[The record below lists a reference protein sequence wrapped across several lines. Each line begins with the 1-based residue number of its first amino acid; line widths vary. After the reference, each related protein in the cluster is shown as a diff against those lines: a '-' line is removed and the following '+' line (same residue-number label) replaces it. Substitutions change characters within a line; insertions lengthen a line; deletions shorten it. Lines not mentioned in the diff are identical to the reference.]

1 MAKKSFVLDTNVL
14 LHNPTALTSFAD
26 NEVVIPIDVIEELD
40 RFKARDDT
48 LGLNARA
55 VVRHLDALRRQGS
68 LSQGVPIPQTGGTLR
83 VDLQADGAV
92 PPGLK
97 PDRSDNRIIG
107 VAYRLLKAG
116 VATVFVSKDMN
127 ARIKSDAL
135 GIRTMDFEKEKV
147 DFENLYTGW
156 VKRTAAAADVEGF
169 RRTSALALTALGE
182 RASGLVPNE
191 FVELVVDGGKAEAGE
206 LGRVSPDGQSI
217 TALRFEPGIK
227 PYNIQARNLQ
237 QRMALE
243 LLLDDAVELVT
254 LVGQAG
260 TGKTLLALAAGLHRV
275 VKEEAFERML
285 VTRPVVPLGRDIGY
299 LPGSKEA
306 KLSTWMQP
314 IFDNLAFLMHQ
325 EAGPKRM
332 SVDRR
337 INELLSSQ
345 QLELEAMTYIRG
357 RSIPDQYILVDEAQ
371 NLTPHEVKTIV
382 SRAGEGSKVV
392 LTGDAYQI
400 DNPYL
405 DSASNGLAYSAERF
419 RGQPLAGHVTL
430 ERSERSTL
438 ASLAAELL

>member
-55 VVRHLDALRRQGS
+55 VVRQLDALRRQGS

-92 PPGLK
+92 PPGFK

-107 VAYRLLKAG
+107 VAYRLFRAG
-116 VATVFVSKDMN
+116 VPTVFVSKDMN

-147 DFENLYTGW
+147 DFENLYAGW
-156 VKRTAAAADVEGF
+156 VRRTAAAGDVEGF
-169 RRTSALALTALGE
+169 RRTGALALTALGE
-182 RASGLVPNE
+182 AAGSLIPNE
-191 FVELVVDGGKAEAGE
+191 FVELVADGGKAKAGE
-206 LGRVSPDGQSI
+206 LGRVSPDGRSI
-217 TALRFEPGIK
+217 TALRFEPRIK

-325 EAGPKRM
+325 EAGPKRA
-332 SVDRR
+332 SADRR

-357 RSIPDQYILVDEAQ
+357 RSIPNQYILVDEAQ

-405 DSASNGLAYSAERF
+405 DSASNGLTYSAERF

>member
-14 LHNPTALTSFAD
+14 LHNPMALTSFAD

-55 VVRHLDALRRQGS
+55 VVRQLDALRRQGS

-92 PPGLK
+92 PPGFK

-107 VAYRLLKAG
+107 VAYRLFRAG
-116 VATVFVSKDMN
+116 VPTVFVSKDMN

-147 DFENLYTGW
+147 DFENLYAGW
-156 VKRTAAAADVEGF
+156 VRRTAAAGDVEGF
-169 RRTSALALTALGE
+169 RRTGALALTALGE
-182 RASGLVPNE
+182 AAGSLIPNE
-191 FVELVVDGGKAEAGE
+191 FVELVADGGKAKAGE
-206 LGRVSPDGQSI
+206 LGRVSPDGRSI
-217 TALRFEPGIK
+217 TALRFEPRIK

-325 EAGPKRM
+325 EAGPKRA
-332 SVDRR
+332 SADRR

-357 RSIPDQYILVDEAQ
+357 RSIPNQYILVDEAQ

-405 DSASNGLAYSAERF
+405 DSASNGLTYSAERF

>member
-1 MAKKSFVLDTNVL
+1 VAKKSFVLDTNVL
-14 LHNPTALTSFAD
+14 LHNPAALTSFAD

-48 LGLNARA
+48 LGLNARV
-55 VVRHLDALRRQGS
+55 VVRHLDALRGQGS

-83 VDLQADGAV
+83 VDLQVDGEV
-92 PPGLK
+92 PAGLR

-107 VAYRLLKAG
+107 VAYRLFRAG
-116 VATVFVSKDMN
+116 VHTVFVSKDMN

-135 GIRTMDFEKEKV
+135 GIRTMDFEKQKV
-147 DFENLYTGW
+147 D
-156 VKRTAAAADVEGF
+156 
-169 RRTSALALTALGE
+169 
-182 RASGLVPNE
+182 
-191 FVELVVDGGKAEAGE
+191 
-206 LGRVSPDGQSI
+206 
-217 TALRFEPGIK
+217 
-227 PYNIQARNLQ
+227 
-237 QRMALE
+237 
-243 LLLDDAVELVT
+243 
-254 LVGQAG
+254 
-260 TGKTLLALAAGLHRV
+260 
-275 VKEEAFERML
+275 
-285 VTRPVVPLGRDIGY
+285 
-299 LPGSKEA
+299 
-306 KLSTWMQP
+306 
-314 IFDNLAFLMHQ
+314 FDNLAFLLHQ
-325 EAGPKRM
+325 EAGPKRV

-337 INELLSSQ
+337 INELLSGQ

-357 RSIPDQYILVDEAQ
+357 RSIPHQYILVDEAQ
-371 NLTPHEVKTIV
+371 NLTPHEVKTII